1 MLKSFKNLLVT
12 VAVGGLLITAVGF
25 VPSQSAGYDYTVG
38 IVQLVRHSALDQ
50 ATQGFEDGL
59 REIMREAG
67 KTVKIDYQDA
77 QNDTVNCSVIAN
89 NFAAKGYDLIMANAT
104 AALQACY
111 NATADIP
118 ILGTSVT
125 VYDVA
130 LGLDDYVAENG
141 TGTNVSGTS
150 DLAPLEEQ
158 AAMIA
163 ELVPSARK
171 EGLLYCSSEANSK
184 YQVEE
189 VSRALEQMDKGYEC
203 TLYSFSDSND
213 IQSVVQKMV
222 SDSEVVYLPT
232 DNTVASNT
240 QLIYNICTPA
250 KVPVIAGEEGICK
263 GCGIATLSI
272 SYYNLGLIT
281 AQIAAD
287 ILLEGEDV
295 SSIPIAYDEA
305 PVRKYNPEIC
315 AELGIEVPEGYEAI
329 ETE

>member
-1 MLKSFKNLLVT
+1 MLKSVKNLLVT
-12 VAVGGLLITAVGF
+12 VAVGGVLITAVGF

-59 REIMREAG
+59 RELMEKSG

-77 QNDTVNCSVIAN
+77 QTDTVNCSVIAN

-104 AALQACY
+104 AALQASY
-111 NATADIP
+111 NATSVIP

-130 LGLDDYVAENG
+130 LGLENYVAEEG

-158 AAMIA
+158 AEMIA
-163 ELVPSARK
+163 ELVPQARK
-171 EGLLYCSSEANSK
+171 VGLLYCSSEANSK

-189 VSRALEQMDKGYEC
+189 VMRALEEMDKGYVC

-213 IQSVVQKMV
+213 IQSVVQKMA
-222 SDSEVVYLPT
+222 SESEVVYLPT

-240 QLIYNICTPA
+240 QLIYNICVPA
-250 KVPVIAGEEGICK
+250 KIPVIAGEEGICK

-281 AQIAAD
+281 AQIAAE
-287 ILLEGEDV
+287 ILIGGADV

-305 PVRKYNPEIC
+305 PVRKYNAAIC

-329 ETE
+329 AE

>member
-1 MLKSFKNLLVT
+1 
-12 VAVGGLLITAVGF
+12 
-25 VPSQSAGYDYTVG
+25 
-38 IVQLVRHSALDQ
+38 
-50 ATQGFEDGL
+50 
-59 REIMREAG
+59 
-67 KTVKIDYQDA
+67 
-77 QNDTVNCSVIAN
+77 
-89 NFAAKGYDLIMANAT
+89 
-104 AALQACY
+104 
-111 NATADIP
+111 
-118 ILGTSVT
+118 
-125 VYDVA
+125 
-130 LGLDDYVAENG
+130 
-141 TGTNVSGTS
+141 
-150 DLAPLEEQ
+150 
-158 AAMIA
+158 
-163 ELVPSARK
+163 
-171 EGLLYCSSEANSK
+171 
-184 YQVEE
+184 
-189 VSRALEQMDKGYEC
+189 
-203 TLYSFSDSND
+203 
-213 IQSVVQKMV
+213 MV